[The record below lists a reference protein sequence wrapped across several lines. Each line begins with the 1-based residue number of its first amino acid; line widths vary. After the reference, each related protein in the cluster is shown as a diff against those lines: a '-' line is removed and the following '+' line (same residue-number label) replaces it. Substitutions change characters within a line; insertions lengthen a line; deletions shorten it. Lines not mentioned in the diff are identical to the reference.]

1 MTDEAPKP
9 QPKGPLPEGQ
19 TPATLRRTKYG
30 AVKQAEQE
38 RLARIAKLPDPTA
51 KQIADAANRSFLP

>member
-1 MTDEAPKP
+1 M
-9 QPKGPLPEGQ
+9 
-19 TPATLRRTKYG
+19 LRRTKYG

-38 RLARIAKLPDPTA
+38 RLARIAKLPDPTE